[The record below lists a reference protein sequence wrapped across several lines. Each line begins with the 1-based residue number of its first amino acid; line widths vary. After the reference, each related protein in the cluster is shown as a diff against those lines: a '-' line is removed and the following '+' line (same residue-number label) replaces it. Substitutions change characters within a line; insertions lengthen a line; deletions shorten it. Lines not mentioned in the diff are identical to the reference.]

1 MRAIYIILFALSIV
15 GVSSGMADSLKDSQ
29 LELEETNASG
39 RKDDFEDITRFFQI
53 RNVRNG
59 IALNIERKGDFNTQ
73 NWFLRDF
80 GLKPKFI
87 KGRDPLAKSWGFGY
101 VQFVDPRNQ
110 DRCLSIGE
118 DGFLHYKSC
127 KQDLKS
133 KALETI
139 FSIIPTS
146 SGAVQIR
153 SMVLE
158 ANECLTAFENP
169 RVPIE
174 KSFGI
179 QPCSLDFDFLIDTRE
194 LFFFTP
200 ALTKAIPL
208 AR

>member
-1 MRAIYIILFALSIV
+1 MKKLCYVVLMLGVMSV
-15 GVSSGMADSLKDSQ
+15 GSMEGVAEEGMSGFSF
-29 LELEETNASG
+29 NSG
-39 RKDDFEDITRFFQI
+39 GRRDDFENITQRFQI

-59 IALNIERKGDFNTQ
+59 IALNIDRKGDFNTQ

-80 GLKPKFI
+80 GLDPDFI
-87 KGRDPLAKSWGFGY
+87 RGKDPLAKSWGFGY

-127 KQDLKS
+127 KGDIQS
-133 KALETI
+133 KAFESV

-153 SMVLE
+153 SLVLE
-158 ANECLTAFENP
+158 ANECLSAFENP
-169 RVPIE
+169 NVPIE
-174 KSFGI
+174 RRFGI
-179 QPCSLDFDFLIDTRE
+179 QPCSLDFDFLIDTSE

-200 ALTKAIPL
+200 ALVEARPL